1 MFYPTHLSRC
11 TKRNKREEPVKQ
23 STACNGCWNLH
34 TCSVHIKPLEV
45 SGAWRWY
52 GDTCQLNG
60 FLGTGLLPFFW
71 LFPDVTLRFTLQ
83 PEEHSH
89 PRSRGENLPY
99 DFQSPSEAVLIG
111 IHLNSFQEDLRNL
124 SVSQNALMVSS
135 LFSPPHSWLQAQ
147 DFSDFSFLNKWP
159 ISVPH
164 IFLFIYCHAYSRSD
178 RTQTRTWEK

>member
-60 FLGTGLLPFFW
+60 FLGTGLLPVFW
-71 LFPDVTLRFTLQ
+71 VFPDVTLRFTLQ

-89 PRSRGENLPY
+89 PGSRGGESAIWLPKSLGSSV
-99 DFQSPSEAVLIG
+99 DRNTFELFSRRFEE
-111 IHLNSFQEDLRNL
+111 SFRISGCINGK
-124 SVSQNALMVSS
+124 
-135 LFSPPHSWLQAQ
+135 FSPPPPLILG
-147 DFSDFSFLNKWP
+147 FRLRIFL
-159 ISVPH
+159 
-164 IFLFIYCHAYSRSD
+164 IFLFSISGLFLSPHLPIYLLPCL
-178 RTQTRTWEK
+178 